1 MVIFFYDFVGDRG
14 VSDLP
19 TISRDGEHSQYS
31 NAHRAIIYVQIYT
44 TPGANPVGLII
55 RKGYMRSNQNISKDI

>member
-1 MVIFFYDFVGDRG
+1 MVIFIILLGTE
-14 VSDLP
+14 VSRICQRL
-19 TISRDGEHSQYS
+19 TRDGEHSQYS
-31 NAHRAIIYVQIYT
+31 NAHRAIIYVQFYT